1 MKNDDDDDD
10 GICAPV
16 RILTDDL
23 SPAFRSARLQI
34 PHFHRDWIPFL
45 PEIIFSNTNSHTQNL
60 PRHHFPLN
68 ASTIREENSRWA
80 QEKKIPNGS
89 IKHSTHRQTQN
100 ALPHTLS
107 LLGFVVARPLAAPF
121 CLVLLLRC
129 GHRLREKSIKSTE
142 SSSLCVPTN
151 RAARLFFSAGSY
163 VAGSRHYLSR

>member
-1 MKNDDDDDD
+1 MMNDDDDDE

-68 ASTIREENSRWA
+68 ARRFGKRIVDGHR
-80 QEKKIPNGS
+80 KKNPKWIDKTLHSQANT
-89 IKHSTHRQTQN
+89 KRTSTHS
-100 ALPHTLS
+100 LS
-107 LLGFVVARPLAAPF
+107 PWVRRRSSSGRPLLPGAAAAVRAQVTRKIYKVHRVF
-121 CLVLLLRC
+121 FALRPD
-129 GHRLREKSIKSTE
+129 E
-142 SSSLCVPTN
+142 SSRPT
-151 RAARLFFSAGSY
+151 AFSADGSY
-163 VAGSRHYLSR
+163 VAGSRH